1 MKQPKMQLRKSGKKA
16 QAEEDPGYE
25 EFQAQTEDSEI
36 SYPLMP
42 NDPAAGFIEAQGHY
56 LIHLSF
62 LIAMVCFVDP
72 SDSKSFCFTQTNA
85 AKSEW
90 QMTKVD
96 DGANALI
103 IRFKWVH
110 LVIALFQMFG
120 HLQIAKYSQMTFFL
134 VKKFCIFASSPIYI
148 YLILTAQ
155 D

>member
-1 MKQPKMQLRKSGKKA
+1 MKQPKMKVSLRKSAKKK
-16 QAEEDPGYE
+16 AEEDPGYE
-25 EFQAQTEDSEI
+25 EFQAELTEQEDSEI

-62 LIAMVCFVDP
+62 LIAMLLFVDQ
-72 SDSKSFCFTQTNA
+72 SASKSFCFSQTNA

-90 QMTKVD
+90 QMTRVD
-96 DGANALI
+96 DDANSLI

-120 HLQIAKYSQMTFFL
+120 HLQIAKYS
-134 VKKFCIFASSPIYI
+134 
-148 YLILTAQ
+148 
-155 D
+155 